1 MYEVRIQP
9 KVDKA
14 LVDFAIRCAVDNGKE
29 CADRMTDSF
38 EKTIALLE
46 DFPQR
51 GVQRLKYLPDYYR
64 AVTFW
69 SHKWLVYRIDETGKI
84 VYINYLIDDR
94 SNYGT
99 LL

>member
-9 KVDKA
+9 KVDKE

-51 GVQRLKYLPDYYR
+51 GGVRHKRPLPAEFSYESFPFLDYR
-64 AVTFW
+64 F
-69 SHKWLVYRIDETGKI
+69 KKLV
-84 VYINYLIDDR
+84 
-94 SNYGT
+94 
-99 LL
+99 